1 MKCLYLSFRKRV
13 TLEMTYL
20 LRGETGLRWQS
31 PIFFPTPQRY
41 AEVLG
46 KKTVS
51 ARRLTEFWG
60 RETADISEYEKTGSA
75 MNAILTFKPV
85 KGKRVHFHERIA

>member
-1 MKCLYLSFRKRV
+1 MFIPLVPKTSYLGDDLLTPWGDWFEV
-13 TLEMTYL
+13 TVIYF
-20 LRGETGLRWQS
+20 
-31 PIFFPTPQRY
+31 FFPTPQRY

-46 KKTVS
+46 TNTVS

-60 RETADISEYEKTGSA
+60 RETADISEYEKSGSA